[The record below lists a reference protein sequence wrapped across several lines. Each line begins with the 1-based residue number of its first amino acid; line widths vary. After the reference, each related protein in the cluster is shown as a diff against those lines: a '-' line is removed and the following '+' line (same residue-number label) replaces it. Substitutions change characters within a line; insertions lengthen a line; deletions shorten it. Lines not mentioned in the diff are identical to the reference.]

1 MDSVPCHCKIVIS
14 SRNTGNSNERHQAP
28 FCLSSLSIASGLVR
42 GDNSKNTVFMIFM
55 IYFKPLSQLDAH
67 EAIQIARL
75 CFATNTSFHWMETF
89 THLLVVYCFRLAEE
103 QESQQG
109 TDVVSP
115 HQRRETFILWQR
127 QVSSAECRAQ
137 NCLSPWH
144 RRTNTVPLAKDAT
157 GVWVLAELQ
166 SVWQEEGMCKSFS
179 LLGDSRLC
187 Y

>member
-1 MDSVPCHCKIVIS
+1 MRDIRPHSACLHFLLPVDLLEVIIQKIQYLWYS
-14 SRNTGNSNERHQAP
+14 WFTLNLFH
-28 FCLSSLSIASGLVR
+28 SLMHMR
-42 GDNSKNTVFMIFM
+42 Q
-55 IYFKPLSQLDAH
+55 FKSPK
-67 EAIQIARL
+67 L

-109 TDVVSP
+109 TDMVSP
-115 HQRRETFILWQR
+115 HQRRETFIFWQR